1 MDFNA
6 SLVPADIVAALG
18 LQWGPTYRLQNVG
31 TGGTLFIRTA
41 TAAPAVTDRAFR
53 VESGGLFVLKPQAA
67 GSAFPPLVP
76 TWLWTDDRRGVAVI
90 VALAP

>member
-6 SLVPADIVAALG
+6 GLVPADIVAALG
-18 LQWGPTYRLQNVG
+18 LQWGPGYRLQNVG
-31 TGGTLFIRTA
+31 TGGTLFVRTA
-41 TAAPAVTDRAFR
+41 QAAPAVTDRAFR
-53 VESGGLFVLKPQAA
+53 IESGGLFVLKPQAGA
-67 GSAFPPLVP
+67 SAFALVP

>member
-1 MDFNA
+1 M
-6 SLVPADIVAALG
+6 
-18 LQWGPTYRLQNVG
+18 GPTYTLQNVG

-53 VESGGLFVLKPQAA
+53 VESGGLFVLKPQPGA
-67 GSAFPPLVP
+67 SAIPPVP
-76 TWLWTDDRRGVAVI
+76 VWLWTDDRRGCAVI